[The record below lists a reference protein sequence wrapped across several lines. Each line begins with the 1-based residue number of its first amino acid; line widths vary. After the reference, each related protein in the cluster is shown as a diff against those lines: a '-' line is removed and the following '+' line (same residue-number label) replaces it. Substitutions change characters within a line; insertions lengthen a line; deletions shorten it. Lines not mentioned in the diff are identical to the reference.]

1 MNLILILESQVIP
14 HRFQG
19 VSDCLCIAFQYM
31 TAFHFCPCW
40 QTVSQRFQNI
50 SLVLFEKSS
59 AKNCLI
65 VSCSLIVLFLT
76 TWMHAS
82 SFCKYLKIK
91 ITSKVFQILLAKCL
105 LESGILGSPPTGL
118 FSYSS
123 VDLWVFLIVK
133 NSTAPSMCVERH
145 LKSLTCLRVSEWSNY
160 QLCLCVIGL

>member
-19 VSDCLCIAFQYM
+19 VSDCLRIALQYM

-40 QTVSQRFQNI
+40 QTVSQRFQNA

-82 SFCKYLKIK
+82 SFCKYFKIK

-105 LESGILGSPPTGL
+105 PESGILGSPPTGL

-123 VDLWVFLIVK
+123 VDLWVFLTVK

-145 LKSLTCLRVSEWSNY
+145 LKSLTCLRVS
-160 QLCLCVIGL
+160 G